1 MKSPKRTTVS
11 QGWCFQ
17 KTFAKSVTCIVI
29 DFISP
34 LHALLAFQC
43 IFFVYNPHC
52 LVNSSCIRPRSAA
65 VGLLAYALAPP
76 RIFRL
81 LKPPA
86 IPSSDILIA
95 QPFSGSSLL
104 TLRPPFP
111 SCSAL
116 YLAYPF
122 PSFVFISSP
131 ICSTILPFLLAF
143 LPLPAFINGA
153 SFLKAFAA
161 FS

>member
-1 MKSPKRTTVS
+1 VK
-11 QGWCFQ
+11 GCCFQ

-52 LVNSSCIRPRSAA
+52 LVCIRPRSAA
-65 VGLLAYALAPP
+65 VGLLPPLLAYALAPP

-95 QPFSGSSLL
+95 QPFSGSSFLK
-104 TLRPPFP
+104 LRPPFP

-143 LPLPAFINGA
+143 LPLPAFINGT